1 MGIKNLI
8 SRYNLPIL
16 SRQGHRGGP
25 AEVRRDGKEARDMRA
40 FDASRVVAAVVGA
53 TASAAPATSVATARC
68 GTCYPRTRGVLTPC
82 TALSWA
88 ESGIRTHRL
97 AAILTT
103 VPAFPACGGEGG
115 PGRCRCDLEWNRPGK
130 RCLPPPLEGSSHR
143 RSGPHRRRHPSPPQ
157 HRNSAHPDE
166 VIIVLPV
173 HTAPEQ
179 RRRHRAVPHAAPPS
193 RAPAGQPRSHRP
205 RRARARQRRTAPDP
219 DSAND
224 LDLGNYPHPLRWTR
238 PSPSGDPHHDPHP
251 ALARHGRPPHRAT
264 RARTR
269 ERHRRDPDH
278 RNGPAP
284 DNEARAIARLRA
296 AHHHHRWRRTC
307 GPGTAD
313 PAHRHTRP
321 ARHLVRTLRHG
332 PVRCASPQATRA
344 FCPP

>member
-1 MGIKNLI
+1 
-8 SRYNLPIL
+8 
-16 SRQGHRGGP
+16 
-25 AEVRRDGKEARDMRA
+25 MRA

-103 VPAFPACGGEGG
+103 VLAFPACGGEGG

-179 RRRHRAVPHAAPPS
+179 RRRQRTWGVRGCRRRAGCPRRPEVDATGPRSPHGRSRGHRLQGRAAGDLHPVAGTGTVACAFSPESDLQGSAVHAHAWHGDQATSLVLLRRPQAESAPLKE
-193 RAPAGQPRSHRP
+193 PRSHPTLRRP
-205 RRARARQRRTAPDP
+205 
-219 DSAND
+219 
-224 LDLGNYPHPLRWTR
+224 LG
-238 PSPSGDPHHDPHP
+238 
-251 ALARHGRPPHRAT
+251 
-264 RARTR
+264 
-269 ERHRRDPDH
+269 
-278 RNGPAP
+278 
-284 DNEARAIARLRA
+284 
-296 AHHHHRWRRTC
+296 
-307 GPGTAD
+307 GPGTSAV
-313 PAHRHTRP
+313 PWHP
-321 ARHLVRTLRHG
+321 GARGTATGGEKWSARTDETVLPRSAGMAG
-332 PVRCASPQATRA
+332 PNAARGRKSVPERCSEDRA
-344 FCPP
+344 KSAGQGEMS